1 MHANP
6 MITNIRAKQTA
17 NSEIRNVIYPIHEIK
32 TMIVRDKHT
41 CIYSQLEAHCLNALV
56 VQKNPASHIQHH
68 IPKLF
73 LATIDNL
80 CGCVIR
86 TPTLCRSAA
95 PLDENNSSQ
104 LTMQRFESIVHES
117 FLCLKVVGVSC
128 VCCTNTPTN

>member
-6 MITNIRAKQTA
+6 MITNIRAKQSA
-17 NSEIRNVIYPIHEIK
+17 NSEIRNVLYPIHEIK

-56 VQKNPASHIQHH
+56 VQKYPASHIQHH
-68 IPKLF
+68 ITKLF

-80 CGCVIR
+80 FGCVIR

-95 PLDENNSSQ
+95 PLDENK
-104 LTMQRFESIVHES
+104 VHTRMRKPS
-117 FLCLKVVGVSC
+117 TSLFRLGGMYLVRNTT
-128 VCCTNTPTN
+128 CTSRGI